1 MAPPSVATRDINTI
15 IDKTHGR
22 TELHLAAIK
31 GSTYE
36 IRRLINLGHN
46 PGIKDN
52 YGKTASSLSLFFH
65 GRDLVT
71 AVQSSDCRAKNEGL
85 RSEIVSLKRKLED
98 LTLQHSDCRAKN
110 EGLRSEIVSLKR
122 KLDDLTLQHSD
133 CRTKNEDLRSENVYL
148 KRKLDELVDAL
159 TDDLKKTNDELV
171 DALSVASERR
181 GRKRNRT
188 SKGGGGEG
196 EE

>member
-85 RSEIVSLKRKLED
+85 RSEIVSLKRKL
-98 LTLQHSDCRAKN
+98 
-110 EGLRSEIVSLKR
+110 
-122 KLDDLTLQHSD
+122 DDLTLQHSD

-171 DALSVASERR
+171 DALSEASERR

-188 SKGGGGEG
+188 STGGGGEG